1 MTEGGWQAAHV
12 DELARSEGRREW
24 IPVRRRLGVK
34 AFGVNAWVGG
44 AGDTVIRGHEEA
56 GTGHEELYVVL
67 SGRAEFTVG
76 GETVDA
82 APGTIVF
89 VRDPATQR
97 GARATADGTLLLTVG
112 AKPGEPYE
120 LQPWEVNSE
129 VFPLFDR
136 GEFAAAK
143 TLLVEEL
150 RERPEAGGLL
160 YNLACAES
168 QLGETEAAL
177 EHLRRALEISDEFA
191 DYARTDADLEPI
203 RADPRFAELV
213 S

>member
-1 MTEGGWQAAHV
+1 MSELGWQTASLG
-12 DELARSEGRREW
+12 ELARSEGRSEW
-24 IPVRRRLGVK
+24 IPIRRHLSVK
-34 AFGVNAWVGG
+34 AFGVNAWVGD
-44 AGDTVIRGHEEA
+44 AGHTVVRDHEEVS
-56 GTGHEELYVVL
+56 TGHEELYVVL

-89 VRDPATQR
+89 VGDPATR
-97 GARATADGTLLLTVG
+97 RAAAATADGTIILAAG
-112 AKPGEPYE
+112 AKPGAPYE
-120 LQPWEVNSE
+120 PQPWEINSE

-143 TLLVEEL
+143 ALLLEALE
-150 RERPEAGGLL
+150 ERPDAGGLL

-168 QLGETEAAL
+168 QLGETDAAL
-177 EHLRRALEISDEFA
+177 EHLRQAVEISGEFA
-191 DYARTDADLEPI
+191 DYAKTDSDLEPI

>member
-1 MTEGGWQAAHV
+1 VTGRAWQSARL
-12 DELARSEGRREW
+12 DELERSGGRSEW

-34 AFGVNAWVGG
+34 AFGVNAWAGD
-44 AGDTVIRGHEEA
+44 AGDTLIREHEEVS
-56 GTGHEELYVVL
+56 TGHEELYVVL

-82 APGTIVF
+82 PPGTVVF
-89 VRDPATQR
+89 VRDPATHR
-97 GARATADGTLLLTVG
+97 AATAKAAGTMILSAG

-120 LQPWEVNSE
+120 PQPWEVNSE
-129 VFPLFDR
+129 VLPIFDR

-143 TLLVEEL
+143 ALLVEALE
-150 RERPEAGGLL
+150 ERPNAGGLL

-177 EHLRRALEISDEFA
+177 EHLRRAVEISDEFA
-191 DYARTDADLEPI
+191 EYAKTDADLEPI
-203 RADPRFAELV
+203 RADPRFPVA

>member
-1 MTEGGWQAAHV
+1 MSARGWEAARL
-12 DELARSEGRREW
+12 DELARSEGRSEW

-34 AFGVNAWVGG
+34 AFGVNAWVGD
-44 AGDTVIRGHEEA
+44 AGDTVIRGHEEV

-67 SGRAEFTVG
+67 AGRAEFTVG
-76 GETVDA
+76 GESVDA
-82 APGTIVF
+82 APGTVVF

-97 GARATADGTLLLTVG
+97 GAKATAAGTLILTAG
-112 AKPGEPYE
+112 AKPGEAYE
-120 LQPWEVNSE
+120 PQPWEINSE

-143 TLLVEEL
+143 ALLLEALEEQ
-150 RERPEAGGLL
+150 PEAGGLL

-177 EHLRRALEISDEFA
+177 EHLRRAVEISDELA
-191 DYARTDADLEPI
+191 DYARTDADLEPL
-203 RADPRFAELV
+203 RADPRFPVAP
-213 S
+213 